1 MNESAISRGMLRPL
15 LALPYGCRYNAIVH
29 TATILG
35 VARLRICAIA
45 NQKGGVG
52 KTSTC
57 VNFSAALGTMGM
69 KVLLVDMDPQGNS
82 TSGIGIDR
90 RALRAS
96 IYDLLIDRLPLADCV
111 LSTAWK
117 GVDALPA
124 TIDLAGAE
132 VELVSAMSRETR
144 LRRVLEAASGY
155 DCAVIDCP
163 PSLGLLTLNSLVA
176 ANSFV
181 IPIQCE
187 YYALEGLTQLLNT
200 IELVRAHLNASLMMD
215 GLLLTMFDSRTRLS
229 RDVADEV
236 RAQFADKTFDTY
248 IPRNV
253 RISEAPSH
261 GMPVQYYDAA
271 SPGAVAYDKFAKEV
285 VGKWQNSEA

>member
-1 MNESAISRGMLRPL
+1 M
-15 LALPYGCRYNAIVH
+15 
-29 TATILG
+29 
-35 VARLRICAIA
+35 RICAIA

-52 KTSTC
+52 KTSSC
-57 VNFSAALGTMGM
+57 VNFSAALGIMGK

-82 TSGIGIDR
+82 TSGLGIDR
-90 RALRAS
+90 RSLSAS
-96 IYDLLIDRLPLADCV
+96 IYDLLIENLPLVECTHA
-111 LSTAWK
+111 TPWK
-117 GVDALPA
+117 GVTSIPA

-144 LRRVLEAASGY
+144 LRKALEQASGY
-155 DCAVIDCP
+155 DYVVIDCP

-176 ANSFV
+176 ADSFI

-200 IELVRAHLNASLMMD
+200 IELVRAHLNASLAMD

-229 RDVADEV
+229 KDVADEV
-236 RAQFADKTFDTY
+236 RAQFPDKTFKTF

-261 GMPVQYYDAA
+261 GMPVQYYDSA
-271 SPGAVAYDKFAKEV
+271 SPGAVAYNKFAKEV
-285 VGKWQNSEA
+285 VKKWQKSEV